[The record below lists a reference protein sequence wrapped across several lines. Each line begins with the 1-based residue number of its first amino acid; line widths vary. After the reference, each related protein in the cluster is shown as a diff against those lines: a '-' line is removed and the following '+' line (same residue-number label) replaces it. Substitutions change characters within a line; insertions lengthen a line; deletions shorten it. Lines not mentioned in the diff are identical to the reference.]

1 MLAHAQ
7 IKDVISFVKISEEE
21 TFEPKH
27 SHIIITRTCVHVEM
41 KMKESIRHDFQHR
54 IKHINQSI
62 TLQKQIKAFIQPQH
76 DTEL

>member
-27 SHIIITRTCVHVEM
+27 SHIIITRTCTCR
-41 KMKESIRHDFQHR
+41 KENEG
-54 IKHINQSI
+54 INWTRLSTQNK
-62 TLQKQIKAFIQPQH
+62 TH
-76 DTEL
+76 